1 MAGEPKMISVVIPV
15 LNEAQNLPRLL
26 AVLGRETAAHEVI
39 VVDGGSRD
47 MTVDEARKFDAQVV
61 ESQPGRGVQLRCGAD
76 AATGDVLL
84 FLHADSEFPAGG
96 LDRIVENLA
105 MSPAVIGG
113 NFRLLFS
120 GEARFSR
127 WLTRYYAWIRRRGLY
142 YGDSAIFVRRDVYD
156 AIGGMRPI
164 ALMED
169 FDFVRRMERFG
180 RTVCVLE
187 PPLVTSSRRFEG
199 RNSIAIVF
207 GWLRI
212 HALYH
217 LGVSPDRLASIY
229 YSRRFR
235 RAISSDQNTAS
246 HPESRYDN
254 H

>member
-1 MAGEPKMISVVIPV
+1 MISVVIPA
-15 LNEAQNLPRLL
+15 LNEVQNLPRLL
-26 AVLGRETAAHEVI
+26 AALRCETAVHEVI

-47 MTVDEARKFDAQVV
+47 MTVDEARKFDVQVV

-76 AATGDVLL
+76 VATGDVFL

-105 MSPAVIGG
+105 MSPAIVGG

-156 AIGGMRPI
+156 TIGGMRPI

-169 FDFVRRMERFG
+169 FDFVRRIHELAVGGNFTFSVHHESFAGFPICRNGDHAG
-180 RTVCVLE
+180 RDPLQRGWVLFAGG
-187 PPLVTSSRRFEG
+187 VDWRVARDGGG
-199 RNSIAIVF
+199 RI
-207 GWLRI
+207 
-212 HALYH
+212 
-217 LGVSPDRLASIY
+217 
-229 YSRRFR
+229 
-235 RAISSDQNTAS
+235 
-246 HPESRYDN
+246 
-254 H
+254 